1 MGGTAIRITP
11 FLTVITLTA
20 LILKETEVAMAA
32 VGAILSMLPK
42 SPPDECIDAAD
53 FTDRLMGHAM
63 IATAIIGYLYKMY
76 LS

>member
-1 MGGTAIRITP
+1 MGGTAIRSTP

-42 SPPDECIDAAD
+42 SPRTNA
-53 FTDRLMGHAM
+53 
-63 IATAIIGYLYKMY
+63 
-76 LS
+76 

>member
-42 SPPDECIDAAD
+42 SEVGNLLDEFQLLIDNE
-53 FTDRLMGHAM
+53 G
-63 IATAIIGYLYKMY
+63 
-76 LS
+76 

>member
-32 VGAILSMLPK
+32 VGAILSIAKPAKRPPK
-42 SPPDECIDAAD
+42 RKTTPTNRQPP
-53 FTDRLMGHAM
+53 TDPAG
-63 IATAIIGYLYKMY
+63 
-76 LS
+76 